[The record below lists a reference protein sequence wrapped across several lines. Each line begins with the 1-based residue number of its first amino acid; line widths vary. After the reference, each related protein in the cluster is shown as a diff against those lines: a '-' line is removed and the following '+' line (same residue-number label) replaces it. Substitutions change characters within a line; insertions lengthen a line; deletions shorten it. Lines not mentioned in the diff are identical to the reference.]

1 MSRKGHIPYSLLLT
15 PKGLPLRLM
24 KLGILGGGQLGR
36 MLLQTAANYTLDTYV
51 MENDSEAPAAHLC
64 HHFTKGNIRN
74 FEEVYAFG
82 KQVDVLTIEIENVN
96 IDALFQLE
104 KEGVKVVPS
113 PSAISI
119 IKDKGIQKE
128 FYRKHQIPTA
138 DFILTDNL
146 DAVKA
151 NADFLPAA
159 NKLRTGGYDGKGV
172 ELLHTPA
179 DFFKGFTE
187 PSLLEKLVDVQK
199 ELAVLVAVGLNGET
213 AVYEPT
219 EMVFDPKL
227 NLVDYL
233 IAPADLTEAQV
244 AEAKAISLQA
254 VKALNSAG
262 LFAVELFLAKSGE
275 ILVNEIAPRA
285 HNSGHQTIEGNN
297 ISQYDMQLRIFQE
310 LPLGKPTNRGF
321 SLMWNLI
328 GEKGFE
334 GKAIY
339 AGLDKAL
346 EVEGVFVHQYGKTV
360 TKSGR
365 KMGHITI
372 LGESANELKE
382 KLDLVKQ
389 NVKVVA

>member
-1 MSRKGHIPYSLLLT
+1 
-15 PKGLPLRLM
+15 M

-36 MLLQTAANYTLDTYV
+36 MLVQAAANYTIETFV

-74 FEEVYAFG
+74 YDEVYAFG

-96 IDALFQLE
+96 IDALFALE
-104 KEGVKVVPS
+104 KEGVNVIPS

-119 IKDKGIQKE
+119 IKDKGTQKE
-128 FYRKHQIPTA
+128 FYQDNNIATA
-138 DFILTDNL
+138 NFILTDSL
-146 DAVKA
+146 EAIRA
-151 NADFLPAA
+151 NVNFLPAA

-172 ELLHTPA
+172 ELLYTENDLNRA
-179 DFFKGFTE
+179 FSE
-187 PSLLEKLVDVQK
+187 PSLLEKLVDVEK
-199 ELAVLVAVGLNGET
+199 ELAVLVAVGINGET
-213 AVYEPT
+213 VAYEPT
-219 EMVFDPKL
+219 EMVFDPIL

-233 IAPADLTEAQV
+233 ISPADISAKETE
-244 AEAKAISLQA
+244 EAKHISIQA

-334 GKAIY
+334 GKAVY

-346 EVEGVFVHQYGKTV
+346 DIEGVFVHQYGKVV

-365 KMGHITI
+365 KMGHVTI
-372 LGESANELKE
+372 LGNSAAELKE
-382 KLDLVKQ
+382 KLEIVKQ
-389 NVKVVA
+389 NVKVIA

>member
-1 MSRKGHIPYSLLLT
+1 
-15 PKGLPLRLM
+15 M

-36 MLLQTAANYTLDTYV
+36 MLLQTAANYTIETFV
-51 MENDSEAPAAHLC
+51 MENDNEAPAAHLC
-64 HHFTKGNIRN
+64 HHFTKGNIRD
-74 FEEVYAFG
+74 FDEVYAFG

-104 KEGVKVVPS
+104 KEGIKVIPS
-113 PSAISI
+113 PASIAI
-119 IKDKGIQKE
+119 IKDKGTQKE
-128 FYRKHQIPTA
+128 FYRINNIPTA
-138 DFILTDNL
+138 DFILTNNL
-146 DAVKA
+146 EAIKA
-151 NADFLPAA
+151 NLDFLPAA

-172 ELLHTPA
+172 ELLFSENDIDRA
-179 DFFKGFTE
+179 FSE
-187 PSLLEKLVDVQK
+187 PSLLEKFVDVEK
-199 ELAVLVAVGLNGET
+199 ELAVLVAVGTNGEIV
-213 AVYEPT
+213 AYEPT

-233 IAPADLTEAQV
+233 IAPANVSNLKAE
-244 AEAKAISLQA
+244 EAKEISLKV

-275 ILVNEIAPRA
+275 ILVNEIAPRT
-285 HNSGHQTIEGNN
+285 HNSGHQTIVGNN
-297 ISQYDMQLRIFQE
+297 ISQYDMQLRIFQK

-334 GKAIY
+334 GKVKY

-346 EVEGVFVHQYGKTV
+346 EIEGVFVHQYGKAV

-372 LGESANELKE
+372 LGNSANELKE
-382 KLDLVKQ
+382 KLEILKH
-389 NVKVVA
+389 NVKVIA